1 MPYVVTQSCCSDAS
15 CVVAC
20 PVNCIHP
27 APGEPGFLE
36 AEMVYVD
43 AAACVDCGACTTAC
57 PVGAIKPHT
66 MLEERELPFIALAEA
81 YYADFPHADRAPLAI
96 VEQGDRVEVRGDFR
110 VAIVGAGPAAMYAAD
125 ELLKNPGVSVDVF
138 DKLPAPYGLVR
149 AGVAPDHQRTKQV
162 EKLFHAIE
170 EQDGFEYFLNVE
182 VGRHVSLDELHD
194 HYDAVIHASGAAH
207 DRPLGIEG
215 EDMAGSE
222 SATAIVGWYNGHPD
236 HQDAYV
242 DLSGERVVVIG
253 NGNVALDVARIL
265 TSDATGL
272 ATTDIPAL
280 PLATLRGSA
289 VREVV
294 VLGRRGPEHAAFT
307 MPELIGLAGVDEI
320 DLVVDNGG
328 RPLEGDSPKLD
339 LLREIAARPA
349 REGARRIVLRFNT
362 TPVRIL
368 GDGVVGGIE
377 VTDTLSGE
385 SATIE
390 AGMVLRSVGYRAV
403 EIPGLP
409 FDPETATVPNEAGR
423 VRPGTYVA
431 GWIKRGPRG
440 FIGTNKSCAEETVS
454 SLIDDI
460 NAGRLTR
467 PRHSR
472 AQWRALVRRNRPEMI
487 DLAGWRAI
495 DAAERAAGVAR
506 GSAREKFVE
515 GAAVTAALASSAGA
529 SRRGR

>member
-81 YYADFPHADRAPLAI
+81 YYADFPHADRAPLA
-96 VEQGDRVEVRGDFR
+96 VVTHGERVAVAGDFR
-110 VAIVGAGPAAMYAAD
+110 IAVVGAGPSAMYAAD

-138 DKLPAPYGLVR
+138 DRLPAPYGLVR

-170 EQDGFEYFLNVE
+170 EQPGFEYFLNVE
-182 VGRHVSLDELHD
+182 VGTHVSLDELHE
-194 HYDAVIHASGAAH
+194 HYHAVIHASGAAH

-215 EDMAGSE
+215 EEMAGSE

-265 TSDATGL
+265 TSDPAGL
-272 ATTDIPAL
+272 AGTDIPSL

-294 VLGRRGPEHAAFT
+294 VLGRRGPENAAFT
-307 MPELIGLAGVDEI
+307 MPELIGLAGLTDI
-320 DLVVDNGG
+320 DLVVDNGI
-328 RPLEGDSPKLD
+328 RPIVGDSPKLD
-339 LLREIAARPA
+339 LLREIAARPP
-349 REGARRIVLRFNT
+349 REGARRVVLRFNT
-362 TPVRIL
+362 APVRIL
-368 GDGVVGGIE
+368 GDGVVGGLE
-377 VTDTLSGE
+377 VTDSLTGE
-385 SATIE
+385 RETIE
-390 AGMVLRSVGYRAV
+390 AGMVLRSIGYRAV

-409 FDPETATVPNEAGR
+409 FDPETATVPNDAGR
-423 VRPGTYVA
+423 VTAGTYVT
-431 GWIKRGPRG
+431 GWLKRGPRG
-440 FIGTNKSCAEETVS
+440 FIGTNKSCAEETVA
-454 SLIDDI
+454 SLVEDI
-460 NAGRLTR
+460 NAGRLAAP
-467 PRHSR
+467 PRSR
-472 AQWRALVRRNRPEMI
+472 EELRLLVRRRRPEVI

-495 DAAERAAGVAR
+495 DAAERAAGLAR

-515 GAAVTAALASSAGA
+515 GATIADTLASSAGG